1 MFSKL
6 IGNDVTKLTLRR
18 LIQQRRLPNSL
29 LFVGPEG
36 VGKKQFAIETAR
48 ALLCGERTDGEA
60 CGACSSCQ
68 RAVKISPP
76 NSDKAEDF
84 DRIIFSEHP
93 DVGVIFPLKR
103 NVRIAAIR
111 DLEREA
117 NFNPYEASARVFII
131 DDADLMKDAAAN
143 ALLKTLEEPPATTHI
158 ILVTARPDVL
168 LPTIRSRCQ
177 TIHFAPIERKAI
189 EEYLIET
196 CAFSHNEARL
206 AAGVAHG
213 SIGRAVEIDVAKY
226 REMRDRAVRV
236 LRSALIDNDT
246 AALLKIAE
254 ELNDAKN
261 KENFEPNLDIL
272 EAVVRDVWR
281 LACGVDASKLL
292 DPEMAQSYQGLA
304 RLAEPSRFAN
314 WLGEIEL
321 LRRNLA
327 VNINRKVTTDAL
339 FLTMAAESGN

>member
-18 LIQQRRLPNSL
+18 LIHQNRLPNSL

-36 VGKKQFAIETAR
+36 TGKKQFAIETAR
-48 ALLCGERTDGEA
+48 ALACRERTDGEA
-60 CGACSSCQ
+60 CGTCSSCT
-68 RAVKISPP
+68 RVGKFAPP
-76 NSDKAEDF
+76 ASDKPDEH
-84 DRIIFSEHP
+84 DRIVFTEHP
-93 DVGVIFPLKR
+93 DVGLILPYKR
-103 NVRIAAIR
+103 NVRIGAIR

-117 NFNPYEASARVFII
+117 NFNPYEAEARVFII

-143 ALLKTLEEPPATTHI
+143 ALLKTLEEPPETTHI
-158 ILVTARPDVL
+158 ILVTSRPDVL

-177 TIHFAPIERKAI
+177 TIHFAPIERRAI
-189 EEYLIET
+189 EEYLIQT
-196 CAFSHNEARL
+196 RAFSHDEARL

-226 REMRDRAVRV
+226 RDMRDRAARV
-236 LRSALIDNDT
+236 LRSALVDSDT
-246 AALLKIAE
+246 AALLKVSE

-261 KENFEPNLDIL
+261 KDDFEANLDIL

-281 LACGVDASKLL
+281 LACGVDASKIL
-292 DPEMAQSYQGLA
+292 DPEMAEGYQKLA
-304 RLAEPSRFAN
+304 GRSEPARFAK
-314 WLGEIEL
+314 WLGEIEI

-327 VNINRKVTTDAL
+327 VNINRKAATDAM
-339 FLTMAAESGN
+339 FLTMAGEKR

>member
-1 MFSKL
+1 VFSRL
-6 IGNDVTKLTLRR
+6 IGNSVTKLTLRR
-18 LIQQRRLPNSL
+18 LIDQRRLPNSL
-29 LFVGPEG
+29 LFVGPDG

-48 ALLCGERTDGEA
+48 TLVCRELTDGEA
-60 CGACSSCQ
+60 CGTCSSCQ
-68 RAVKISPP
+68 RVGNFSPP
-76 NSDKAEDF
+76 TSDKAEDL
-84 DRIIFSEHP
+84 DRIIFTEHP
-93 DVGVIFPLKR
+93 DVGVILPHKR

-117 NFNPYEASARVFII
+117 NFNPYEAPARIFII

-196 CAFSHNEARL
+196 RAFSHDEARL
-206 AAGVAHG
+206 SAGVAHG
-213 SIGRAVEIDVAKY
+213 SIGRAVDVDVAKY
-226 REMRDRAVRV
+226 RDMRDRAVRV
-236 LRSALIDNDT
+236 LRSAIVDDDT
-246 AALLKIAE
+246 AALLKISE

-261 KENFEPNLDIL
+261 KDDFEPNLDIL
-272 EAVVRDVWR
+272 EAVVRDIWR
-281 LACGVDASKLL
+281 LACGVDPSKIL
-292 DPEMAQSYQGLA
+292 DPAMAESYQNLA
-304 RLAEPSRFAN
+304 QQGEPARFAK
-314 WLGEIEL
+314 WLGEIEM

-327 VNINRKVTTDAL
+327 VNINRKVATDAM
-339 FLTMAAESGN
+339 FLTMAAEKR

>member
-18 LIQQRRLPNSL
+18 LIQQGRLPNSL
-29 LFVGPEG
+29 LFVGPEC
-36 VGKKQFAIETAR
+36 VGKKQFAIEAAR
-48 ALLCGERTDGEA
+48 ALVCREPSEGEA
-60 CGACSSCQ
+60 CGTCASCQ
-68 RAVKISPP
+68 RVGNISPP

-93 DVGVIFPLKR
+93 DVGVVFPHKR

-117 NFNPYEASARVFII
+117 NFNPYEAAARIFII

-177 TIHFAPIERKAI
+177 TMHFAPIDRKAI

-196 CAFSHNEARL
+196 RAFSHDEARL

-226 REMRDRAVRV
+226 RDMRDRAARV
-236 LRSALIDNDT
+236 LRSAIVDGDT
-246 AALLKIAE
+246 AALLKISE

-261 KENFEPNLDIL
+261 KDDFEQNLDIL

-281 LACGVDASKLL
+281 LACGVDPSKIL
-292 DPEMAQSYQGLA
+292 DPEMAESYQSLA
-304 RLAEPSRFAN
+304 RLAAPSRFAA
-314 WLGEIEL
+314 WLGEIET
-321 LRRNLA
+321 LRRDLA
-327 VNINRKVTTDAL
+327 VNINRRVATDAM
-339 FLTMAAESGN
+339 FLTMAAEKR

>member
-1 MFSKL
+1 VFSGL
-6 IGNDVTKLTLRR
+6 VGNDVTKLTLRR
-18 LIQQRRLPNSL
+18 LIHQGRLPNSL

-36 VGKKQFAIETAR
+36 VGKKQFAIEASR
-48 ALLCGERTDGEA
+48 ALVCREQTDGET
-60 CGACSSCQ
+60 CGACSSCL
-68 RAVKISPP
+68 RAGKFTIPTSE
-76 NSDKAEDF
+76 KAEDF

-93 DVGVIFPLKR
+93 DVGVILPHKR

-117 NFNPYEASARVFII
+117 NFNPYEAPARVFII
-131 DDADLMKDAAAN
+131 DNADLMKDAAAN

-196 CAFSHNEARL
+196 RAFSHDEARL

-226 REMRDRAVRV
+226 RDMRDRAARV
-236 LRSALIDNDT
+236 LRSAVIDNDT
-246 AALLKIAE
+246 AALLKVSE

-261 KENFEPNLDIL
+261 KDDFEANLDIL
-272 EAVVRDVWR
+272 EAVLRDVWR
-281 LACGVDASKLL
+281 LSCGVDPSKIL
-292 DPEMAQSYQGLA
+292 DPEMAESYQNLA
-304 RLAEPSRFAN
+304 QRAEPARFAA
-314 WLGEIEL
+314 WLGEVEM

-327 VNINRKVTTDAL
+327 VNINRKVATDAM
-339 FLTMAAESGN
+339 FLTMAGEKR